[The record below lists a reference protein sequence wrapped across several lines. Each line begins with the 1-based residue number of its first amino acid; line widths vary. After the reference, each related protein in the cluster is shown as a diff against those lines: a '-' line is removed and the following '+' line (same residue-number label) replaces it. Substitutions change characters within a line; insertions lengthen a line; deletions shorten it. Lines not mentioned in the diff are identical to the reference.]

1 MLWIGQLFHR
11 TEEKLIMAENFE
23 RPAQLLWSLVKNSLI
38 MAGQYITVYDF
49 FFNILKSAKNIGE
62 RKRKT

>member
-1 MLWIGQLFHR
+1 MDRAIVPQNRGKAHH
-11 TEEKLIMAENFE
+11 AENFE